1 MTMALSVDEVIAR
14 VPQWVEVN
22 DLKVSPLDG
31 GITNSNFR
39 VDVGGESFA
48 LRIAGTNTNMLG
60 INRDHEHAAN
70 LAAGKLGIA
79 PEVVYVIQPEG
90 YLVTRF
96 ISARPFP
103 LEKITQPE
111 NIRRVMGLV
120 RKIHSMP
127 EIPGFFSAF
136 RVVEEYAVI
145 ARRYNVEF
153 PEKFDWLM
161 ERAHK
166 AEAVLLVAPDPL
178 RPCHNDLLNAN
189 FLIDKHKI
197 YILDW
202 EYAGMG
208 DIYFDLANFSTNHEL
223 SDEQDNWLL
232 ECYFGE
238 VTEKQTAHLNIMK
251 VMSLFREAMW
261 GQVQIG
267 ISELDFDYRG
277 YADNFFARVFEN
289 INDPRWDQ
297 WIKEMN
303 KNG

>member
-1 MTMALSVDEVIAR
+1 MALTVDEAIAR
-14 VPQWVEVN
+14 VPQWTN
-22 DLKVSPLDG
+22 AKDLKISSLDG

-48 LRIAGTNTNMLG
+48 LRIAGADTEMLG
-60 INRDHEHAAN
+60 INREHEHAAN

-79 PEVVYVIQPEG
+79 PEVIYVIQPEG

-96 ISARPFP
+96 IAARPFP
-103 LEKITQPE
+103 PEEITQPE
-111 NIRRVMGLV
+111 NIRRVMEIV
-120 RKIHSMP
+120 RQIHSMP
-127 EIPGFFSAF
+127 EIPGTFSVF
-136 RVVEEYAVI
+136 RTVEEYAKI
-145 ARRYNVEF
+145 ARRYQVEF

-161 ERAHK
+161 ERAHE
-166 AEAVLLVAPDPL
+166 AEAALTKDAEPL

-189 FLIDKHKI
+189 FLIGDRI
-197 YILDW
+197 YVLDW

-208 DIYFDLANFSTNHEL
+208 DVYFDLANFSDHHEL
-223 SDEQDNWLL
+223 TDEQDQWLL

-238 VTEKQTAHLNIMK
+238 DTPRHIAHLKIMK
-251 VMSLFREAMW
+251 VMSDFREAMW
-261 GQVQIG
+261 AMVQIG
-267 ISELDFDYRG
+267 ISQLDFDYRG
-277 YADNFFARVFEN
+277 YANKFFDRVFEN

>member
-1 MTMALSVDEVIAR
+1 MALTVDEAIAR
-14 VPQWVEVN
+14 VPMWANAN
-22 DLKVSPLDG
+22 DLQISPLGG
-31 GITNSNFR
+31 GITNSNYR
-39 VDVGGESFA
+39 VDTGGESFV
-48 LRIAGTNTNMLG
+48 LRIAGADTELLG
-60 INRDHEHAAN
+60 ISRDHEHAAN

-79 PEVVYVIQPEG
+79 PEVVYMIRPEG

-103 LEKITQPE
+103 PEEITQPE
-111 NIRRVMGLV
+111 NIRRVMGVV

-127 EIPGFFSAF
+127 ELPGTFSVF
-136 RVVEEYAVI
+136 RTVEDYAEI
-145 ARRYNVEF
+145 ARRYEVEF
-153 PEKFDWLM
+153 PEKFDWLL
-161 ERAHK
+161 ERAHE
-166 AEAVLLVAPDPL
+166 AEAAIESDIEAL

-189 FLIDKHKI
+189 FLIDDRI
-197 YILDW
+197 YVLDW

-208 DIYFDLANFSTNHEL
+208 DIFFDLANFSDHHEL
-223 SDEQDNWLL
+223 SDEQDRWLL

-238 VTEKQTAHLNIMK
+238 TTDKQIAHLKIMK
-251 VMSLFREAMW
+251 VMSDLREAMW
-261 GQVQIG
+261 ALVQIG

-277 YADNFFARVFEN
+277 YANKFFARVYEN